1 MTLKYPTLR
10 ECIRKFLYFHK
21 YSYGIVVRRHGILK
35 IRRFQVKSVA
45 TLVHRKETQRTNSN
59 RVARKIHS
67 TVITCHDTPFSF
79 FSFFFVCFLIFFIA
93 NIVTR
98 RIIGSHFKSSA
109 LFRFSL
115 SLSFYLSI
123 PCSLYT
129 FFFSCILSY
138 CFGST
143 YTRID
148 TAVSFVRPY
157 IYGYIHARNVKL
169 NRVN

>member
-1 MTLKYPTLR
+1 M
-10 ECIRKFLYFHK
+10 
-21 YSYGIVVRRHGILK
+21 
-35 IRRFQVKSVA
+35 
-45 TLVHRKETQRTNSN
+45 HRKETQRTNSN

-79 FSFFFVCFLIFFIA
+79 FPFFFFVCFLIFFIA

-98 RIIGSHFKSSA
+98 QIIGSHFKSSA

-115 SLSFYLSI
+115 SLSIFRSLVRYI
-123 PCSLYT
+123 P

-148 TAVSFVRPY
+148 MAVSFVRPY

>member
-1 MTLKYPTLR
+1 MTMKYPTLR

-79 FSFFFVCFLIFFIA
+79 FSFFFFCLFFNIFYRQYRYAPDNWKPFQ
-93 NIVTR
+93 VLC
-98 RIIGSHFKSSA
+98 SLS
-109 LFRFSL
+109 LLSL

-129 FFFSCILSY
+129 FFFFLVFS
-138 CFGST
+138 
-143 YTRID
+143 RIASAQR
-148 TAVSFVRPY
+148 T
-157 IYGYIHARNVKL
+157 HA
-169 NRVN
+169 

>member
-1 MTLKYPTLR
+1 MTMKYPTLR

-79 FSFFFVCFLIFFIA
+79 FSFFFCLFFNIFYRQYRYAPDNWKPFQ
-93 NIVTR
+93 VLC
-98 RIIGSHFKSSA
+98 SLS
-109 LFRFSL
+109 LLSL
-115 SLSFYLSI
+115 SLSIFRSLVRYI
-123 PCSLYT
+123 P
-129 FFFSCILSY
+129 FFFLVFS
-138 CFGST
+138 
-143 YTRID
+143 RIASAQR
-148 TAVSFVRPY
+148 T
-157 IYGYIHARNVKL
+157 HA
-169 NRVN
+169 

>member
-1 MTLKYPTLR
+1 MTMKYPTLR

-129 FFFSCILSY
+129 FFFFLYSLVLLRLNVHTHRYGCLVCSAVHVRL
-138 CFGST
+138 
-143 YTRID
+143 YTC
-148 TAVSFVRPY
+148 A
-157 IYGYIHARNVKL
+157 
-169 NRVN
+169 

>member
-1 MTLKYPTLR
+1 MTMKYPTLR

-79 FSFFFVCFLIFFIA
+79 FSFFFFCLFFNIFYRQYRYAPDNWKPFQ
-93 NIVTR
+93 V
-98 RIIGSHFKSSA
+98 
-109 LFRFSL
+109 LCSL
-115 SLSFYLSI
+115 SLLSLSLFLSFDPLFAIYLFFFLYSLVLLRLNVHTHRYGCLV
-123 PCSLYT
+123 CSAVHIRLYT
-129 FFFSCILSY
+129 C
-138 CFGST
+138 
-143 YTRID
+143 
-148 TAVSFVRPY
+148 A
-157 IYGYIHARNVKL
+157 
-169 NRVN
+169 